1 MKIPS
6 SRTAITSTV
15 SALSDDQLLEQTG
28 RLARLDHQVHVF
40 VIDHLV
46 EIDARGLYLDRGFS
60 SLFDYVKSGLGY
72 SDAATWRRINAMKL
86 CTRIEG
92 VRERLWDGS
101 LTLDAAAQLQHAFER
116 RDRSERRDRERVLE
130 VGGAGAAERP
140 AQRPNGSA
148 PAPEPDTKPTLDVSA
163 QKALVERA
171 AGKSTREVAK
181 MLAEVD
187 PALAAPADRVRPLG
201 EGRWELKAVI
211 DVECERGLE
220 QLRGLLSHVDPRMT
234 LGQLVGRLV
243 REGLERHDPTRPPR
257 RGRIPKASAADDRP
271 PAAKRKECAGSSPAN
286 VRRNADRRATSAP
299 KRPADLPSSAP
310 KEHLRAARTIPAAV
324 RRDWQ
329 RDGGRWRSV
338 DPCTGRRCPARHYLQ
353 VDRVFPYALGGS
365 AEPEN
370 PQLLCYAHPRDR
382 HAERTLRRGPPGS
395 APRGRYRNAWRLR
408 SPLENGGS
416 RPGSQAWAGPISRA
430 VCAWP
435 ASSTVAQTHG
445 TIRNGGRRGFL
456 DRRR

>member
-1 MKIPS
+1 
-6 SRTAITSTV
+6 
-15 SALSDDQLLEQTG
+15 
-28 RLARLDHQVHVF
+28 
-40 VIDHLV
+40 
-46 EIDARGLYLDRGFS
+46 
-60 SLFDYVKSGLGY
+60 
-72 SDAATWRRINAMKL
+72 
-86 CTRIEG
+86 
-92 VRERLWDGS
+92 
-101 LTLDAAAQLQHAFER
+101 
-116 RDRSERRDRERVLE
+116 
-130 VGGAGAAERP
+130 
-140 AQRPNGSA
+140 
-148 PAPEPDTKPTLDVSA
+148 
-163 QKALVERA
+163 
-171 AGKSTREVAK
+171 

-187 PALAAPADRVRPLG
+187 PALAVPADRVRPLG

-220 QLRGLLSHVDPRMT
+220 QLRGVLSHVDPRMT

-243 REGLERHDPTRPPR
+243 REGLDRHDPTRPPR

-271 PAAKRKECAGSSPAN
+271 PAAKRKECAGRNATPAASRSDMDSVGTVSAAAAQAEPSRGVPSPAQRSAPPACAGSSPAN
-286 VRRNADRRATSAP
+286 VRRNADRRAT
-299 KRPADLPSSAP
+299 SAP

-329 RDGGRWRSV
+329 RDGGRWRYV

-370 PQLLCYAHPRDR
+370 SQLLCYAHPRDR

-408 SPLENGGS
+408 SPLENGGP